1 MKRTPKSEEILG
13 SLPGSPRYRVR
24 VNRMDCSLLN
34 SLLWMREPE
43 GINPLLAT
51 PVCPLD
57 QPEANT
63 PKQARRRAFVYS
75 FTAWEGATLPPAQ
88 QFPICQS
95 YNLQSIFT
103 CPHNHVKVIS
113 RILNKSEWFMRLQ
126 NQYAKDG
133 VSDFDETGFTWATNK
148 PPMMVT
154 QAERLTIRC
163 SSRTIKVAFQ
173 GQIFRLK
180 TRW

>member
-13 SLPGSPRYRVR
+13 SLPGSPRCRVR

-75 FTAWEGATLPPAQ
+75 FTAWEGAILPPAQ
-88 QFPICQS
+88 HKLNRS
-95 YNLQSIFT
+95 LS
-103 CPHNHVKVIS
+103 S
-113 RILNKSEWFMRLQ
+113 RIIYVPSPRAAAHGYVHNDALKARTKRTRHLFEKLRTKCF
-126 NQYAKDG
+126 
-133 VSDFDETGFTWATNK
+133 VSDTLPLPPFLLRRFFDTT
-148 PPMMVT
+148 
-154 QAERLTIRC
+154 
-163 SSRTIKVAFQ
+163 
-173 GQIFRLK
+173 
-180 TRW
+180 